1 MFKVLRIISVVIFL
15 WGVWESFTTATF
27 IKNGVITKGTVAPTE
42 SYRGP
47 PRSPRA
53 IPFNVTFSDPQSG
66 KEVLV
71 SLPSPI
77 LMSIKVGK
85 EVPLIINP
93 LQLHEARVN
102 ILSELWA
109 YPCGLLLSGTILL
122 LVSHQ
127 ALKIRSP
134 FVKEA

>member
-1 MFKVLRIISVVIFL
+1 MFKILRAIAVVVILLGF
-15 WGVWESFTTATF
+15 WESFTTATF
-27 IKNGVITKGTVAPTE
+27 VKNGVIIKGVVAPTE

-53 IPFNVTFSDPQSG
+53 IPFNVAFIDPQSG

-85 EVPLIINP
+85 EIPLLINP

-102 ILSELWA
+102 LLSELWA
-109 YPCGLLLSGTILL
+109 YPCGLLLGGAILL

-134 FVKEA
+134 FQKVL

>member
-1 MFKVLRIISVVIFL
+1 MFKILRAAAVVIILLGF
-15 WGVWESFTTATF
+15 WESYTTATF
-27 IKNGVITKGTVAPTE
+27 VKSSVATRGVVAPTE

-53 IPFNVTFSDPQSG
+53 IPFNVTFADPQSG
-66 KEVLV
+66 QEVLV

-77 LMSIKVGK
+77 LMRIKVGK
-85 EVPLIINP
+85 DIPLIVNP
-93 LQLHEARVN
+93 LQLHEVRIN

-109 YPCGLLLSGTILL
+109 YPCGLLLGGAILL
-122 LVSHQ
+122 IVSHQ

-134 FVKEA
+134 FEKGV